1 MKRHPFNL
9 IELMLALGV
18 IVVGLVSVMA
28 LFPIGANAN
37 RDAMA
42 ENYSAQAAEQ
52 MLNSLGC
59 FMRESNDNWTAV
71 LDKIQPLTPTTDPD
85 PVVNA
90 TNLTNMIM
98 GQQPIPQPIPGT
110 DYYGTSAGFL
120 SAGSGTIFLKGT
132 DQDKEYRYGDGLRVE
147 SSGNSGYKDFEAM
160 AALWRERIMVDNP
173 KDPTTQIGLDLTFG
187 TVLNLEVSW
196 PSQLPY
202 SRRQKARY
210 RLEVFNPNH

>member
-52 MLNSLGC
+52 MLNSLGHY
-59 FMRESNDNWTAV
+59 MRQSNDNWTAV
-71 LDKIQPLTPTTDPD
+71 LDKIQPPTSTD
-85 PVVNA
+85 PVVDTSTGA
-90 TNLTNMIM
+90 GLADWIKVR
-98 GQQPIPQPIPGT
+98 QPIPGT
-110 DYYGTSAGFL
+110 DYGYSPPNGFL
-120 SAGSGTIFLKGT
+120 SAGSETIFLKGEG
-132 DQDKEYRYGDGLRVE
+132 QYNDGLRVE
-147 SSGNSGYKDFEAM
+147 SSGDSGYKDFEAM
-160 AALWRERIMVDNP
+160 AALWQEKIMVDNP
-173 KDPTTQIGLDLTFG
+173 KDPTTQIGLHPTFG
-187 TVLNLEVSW
+187 IVLNLEVSW

-210 RLEVFNPNH
+210 RLEIFNPNH

>member
-28 LFPIGANAN
+28 LFPVGANAN

-52 MLNSLGC
+52 MLNSLGYYLC
-59 FMRESNDNWTAV
+59 HPDPS
-71 LDKIQPLTPTTDPD
+71 LTPA
-85 PVVNA
+85 NFKA
-90 TNLTNMIM
+90 WWGNERAKIM
-98 GQQPIPQPIPGT
+98 TLSPSAQTAAGEVAAQQPSPTPLDPYETDCPGYLKT
-110 DYYGTSAGFL
+110 VGGKIYMKSSDNFQGGFRIQ
-120 SAGSGTIFLKGT
+120 STT
-132 DQDKEYRYGDGLRVE
+132 GD
-147 SSGNSGYKDFEAM
+147 YKDFEAM
-160 AALWRERIMVDNP
+160 MALWQESIVVNGTALNP
-173 KDPTTQIGLDLTFG
+173 SFG
-187 TVLNLEVSW
+187 TVLNLEISW